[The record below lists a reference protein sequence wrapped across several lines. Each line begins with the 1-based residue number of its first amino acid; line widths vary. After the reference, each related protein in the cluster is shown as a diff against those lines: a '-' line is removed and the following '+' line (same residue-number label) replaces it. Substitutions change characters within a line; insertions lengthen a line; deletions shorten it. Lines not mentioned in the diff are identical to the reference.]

1 MTSWACPAAP
11 KAEVATT
18 MAAANNAAADLSICP
33 SPYFRRPE
41 RKERLASRPSRV
53 KGACMVREGAIHP
66 QDEPDTKP
74 FSPTFGLLALFLE
87 DEIHELLTEIRACT
101 DVLRF
106 DMDLVQVLESEDVPV
121 EQLGYDAAEKKPE
134 FV

>member
-1 MTSWACPAAP
+1 MTSWACPAPP
-11 KAEVATT
+11 KSEVSTT
-18 MAAANNAAADLSICP
+18 MAAVNNAAVDLPICP
-33 SPYFRRPE
+33 SPYFRGPE
-41 RKERLASRPSRV
+41 RKERPAFRGSRV
-53 KGACMVREGAIHP
+53 KATCMVREDAIHA

-74 FSPTFGLLALFLE
+74 FSPTFGLLAPFLE

-121 EQLGYDAAEKKPE
+121 EQLGYDAAEKKSE